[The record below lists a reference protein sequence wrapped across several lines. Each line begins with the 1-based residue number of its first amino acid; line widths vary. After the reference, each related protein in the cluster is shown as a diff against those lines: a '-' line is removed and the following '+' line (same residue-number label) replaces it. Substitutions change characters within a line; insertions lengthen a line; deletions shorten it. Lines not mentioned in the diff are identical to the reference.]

1 MGVWT
6 LFSALMYVLHFHS
19 GASLLL
25 WVIWSI
31 IGIGYCDWK
40 GFSVTFKWIRIVAK
54 VAREESR
61 P

>member
-6 LFSALMYVLHFHS
+6 LFSALMYVTHFNS
-19 GASLLL
+19 GVVFL

-31 IGIGYCDWK
+31 IGIGYCGWK
-40 GFSVTFKWIRIVAK
+40 GFVLTLKWIRIAAK
-54 VAREESR
+54 AAWEEST